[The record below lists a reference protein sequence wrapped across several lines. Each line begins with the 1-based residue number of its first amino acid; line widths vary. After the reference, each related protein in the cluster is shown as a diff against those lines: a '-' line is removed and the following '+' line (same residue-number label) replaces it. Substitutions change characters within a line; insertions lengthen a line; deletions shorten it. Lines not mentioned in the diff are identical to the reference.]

1 MSTGLAKYRF
11 QNTTYRI
18 TVENPDHFS
27 RGVILLEVDGVS
39 TADKTVWLRDD
50 AETHEVRVV
59 LGTKSPLMGES
70 KGLPLYPDS
79 DWVFAVD
86 AWQRVLLWSELI
98 VNK

>member
-1 MSTGLAKYRF
+1 
-11 QNTTYRI
+11 
-18 TVENPDHFS
+18 
-27 RGVILLEVDGVS
+27 
-39 TADKTVWLRDD
+39 
-50 AETHEVRVV
+50 
-59 LGTKSPLMGES
+59 MGES